1 MNKIIFIRY
10 IPLTKKIVEDFYM
23 KDLIGFG
30 YKVEYWDITKLF
42 WNLTNEVEAYEPNE
56 EDKIFIRRFSS
67 KGELKRA
74 IHKDNRALF
83 ISIMT
88 FEWRIF
94 FLFWYFTIF
103 HCKKAV
109 FSYRPMPIGEY
120 SDDKELQT
128 RNLSIFNRL
137 RKTALNPS
145 KISIVIDVIKN
156 RVKNKAML
164 FLLKYRVV
172 NFYDYVFKGGED
184 GWKGIGPVPFS
195 ILDHTKIFEVNNW
208 DYDRF
213 LTSNISIESKPYIV
227 FLDEYYPFHP
237 DGLMFFGKNINP
249 ENYFKDM
256 NHVFR
261 ELEAYYKMPVV
272 IAAHPKALKYKE
284 HNYFEGRDVFFNA
297 TLEMVAKSSLVLAH
311 DSLSTGYAVMCQKRI
326 LFVCSD
332 EIKRTLPGNAR
343 QIEAFSKYFKSPL
356 VMAGKMTLEE
366 LPSDLTL
373 PPNIEVIY
381 NRLIKKCMTC
391 VAPAVSN
398 ADLLKGYLKEI
409 FNETDKHV

>member
-42 WNLTNEVEAYEPNE
+42 WNQSYGFEIYEPNE
-56 EDKIFIRRFSS
+56 EDKIFVRSFNS
-67 KGELKRA
+67 KSELKRA
-74 IHKDNRALF
+74 IHKDNKALF
-83 ISIMT
+83 ISLMT
-88 FEWRIF
+88 FEWKIF
-94 FLFWYFTIF
+94 YLFWYFTIY

-109 FSYRPMPIGEY
+109 FSYWPMPIGEY
-120 SDDKELQT
+120 SDDKELQA

-137 RKTALNPS
+137 RKAAFNPS
-145 KISIVIDVIKN
+145 KTFSIVIDK
-156 RVKNKAML
+156 VKNKVVL

-184 GWKGIGPVPFS
+184 GWKGIGSVPFS
-195 ILDHTKIFEVNNW
+195 ILGHTKFYEVNNW
-208 DYDRF
+208 DYNRF
-213 LTSNISIESKPYIV
+213 LTAKICIESKPYIV

-237 DGLMFFGKNINP
+237 DGLMFFGKSINP
-249 ENYFKDM
+249 DSYFKDM
-256 NHVFR
+256 NHVFS

-284 HNYFEGRDVFFNA
+284 HNYFDGRDVFFNA
-297 TLEMVAKSSLVLAH
+297 TLEMVAKSSLVIAH

-332 EIKRTLPGNAR
+332 EIKKALPGNAR

-356 VMAGKMTLEE
+356 VLADKVTVEE

-373 PPNIEVIY
+373 SPDIEVIY

-391 VAPAVSN
+391 VAPALSN

-409 FNETDKHV
+409 FNETDKHI

>member
-10 IPLTKKIVEDFYM
+10 IPLTKKIIEDFYM

-42 WNLTNEVEAYEPNE
+42 WSVTNEVEVYEPNE
-56 EDKIFIRRFSS
+56 EENILIRRFNS

-74 IHKDNRALF
+74 IHKDNKALF
-83 ISIMT
+83 ISLMT

-94 FLFWYFTIF
+94 FLFWYFTIN

-109 FSYRPMPIGEY
+109 FSYWPMPMGEY
-120 SDDKELQT
+120 SDDKEFQT

-137 RKTALNPS
+137 RKAAFNPS
-145 KISIVIDVIKN
+145 KTFSIVIDVIKN
-156 RVKNKAML
+156 RVKNKVML

-172 NFYDYVFKGGED
+172 DFYDYVFKGGED
-184 GWKGIGPVPFS
+184 GWKGIGSIPFS
-195 ILDHTKIFEVNNW
+195 FLGHTKIYEVNNW
-208 DYDRF
+208 DYNRF
-213 LTSNISIESKPYIV
+213 LTSNICIESKPYIV

-237 DGLMFFGKNINP
+237 DAFIFWGKSTSP
-249 ENYFKDM
+249 DTYFEDM
-256 NHVFR
+256 NHVFS
-261 ELEAYYKMPVV
+261 ELETFYNMPVV

-284 HNYFEGRDVFFNA
+284 RDYFEGRDVVFNE
-297 TLEMVAKSSLVLAH
+297 TLEMVAKSSLVIAH
-311 DSLSTGYAVMCQKRI
+311 DSLSIGYAVMCMKRI
-326 LFVCSD
+326 LFVSSD
-332 EIKRTLPGNAR
+332 EIKRTLPDCAR
-343 QIEAFSKYFKSPL
+343 QIEAFSYYFKSPMIWADKVSL
-356 VMAGKMTLEE
+356 DE

-373 PPNIEVIY
+373 PPDIEAIY

-398 ADLLKGYLKEI
+398 ADLLKGYLKDI
-409 FNETDKHV
+409 FDETD